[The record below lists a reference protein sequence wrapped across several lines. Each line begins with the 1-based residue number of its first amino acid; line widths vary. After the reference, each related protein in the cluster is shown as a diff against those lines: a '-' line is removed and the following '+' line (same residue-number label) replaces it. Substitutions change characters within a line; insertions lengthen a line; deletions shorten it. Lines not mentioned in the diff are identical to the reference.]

1 MARALRI
8 ELPGGLYHIMSRGNA
23 KAPIFID
30 DRDRIKFIDIL
41 AKTVMDHRWVCHAY
55 CLMGNHYHLLV
66 ETPEANLSA
75 GMHLLNGM
83 YTQAFNHRHH
93 RTGHVYEGRFRSN
106 LVEKGAYFLEL
117 SRYIVLNPVRAGLTD
132 RPEEYHWSSYPAT
145 CGTIPRPGFL
155 HTDWIL
161 EQFGSSRTP
170 AVNAYVRFVN
180 DALSSTGTTDE
191 DLQPIIGS
199 KSFVEKMKS
208 HLQGYCQEKEK
219 VSPTKASGKIVLE
232 DLFGTGTLSKRE
244 RNLRIVKACIE
255 YGYTKNEI
263 AEATGLHGSSI
274 SRIIDRTN
282 ANFAR
287 PDPRVGLGDGL
298 EFG

>member
-41 AKTVMDHRWVCHAY
+41 AKTVLDHRWVCHAY

-66 ETPEANLSA
+66 ETPDANLSD

-83 YTQAFNHRHH
+83 YTQAFNHRHL

-106 LVEKGAYFLEL
+106 LVEKGSYLLEL
-117 SRYIVLNPVRAGLTD
+117 SRYIVLNPVRAGLTA
-132 RPEEYHWSSYPAT
+132 RPEEYRWSSYHAT
-145 CGTIPRPGFL
+145 CGTVHRPGFL

-161 EQFGSSRTP
+161 EQFGNARTP

-180 DALSSTGTTDE
+180 DALSSAGLTDE
-191 DLQPIIGS
+191 NLQPIIGS
-199 KSFVEKMKS
+199 ESFVEKMTS
-208 HLQGYCQEKEK
+208 HLQEYSPEKDRAH
-219 VSPTKASGKIVLE
+219 PTKASGKIELKE
-232 DLFGTGTLSKRE
+232 LFGMEQLNKRE
-244 RNLRIVKACIE
+244 RNWRVYKAFAE
-255 YGYTKNEI
+255 YRYTRAEI
-263 AEATGLHGSSI
+263 AEATGLHFSSI
-274 SRIIDRTN
+274 ARIIAQAN
-282 ANFAR
+282 ANFER
-287 PDPRVGLGDGL
+287 PDPRVI
-298 EFG
+298 